1 MDKDIKE
8 LLENN
13 SKENMPDLWDKIES
27 KLENKNKINKK
38 RFLAVAAVIA
48 VVFSTVLMRNGN
60 VLNEVL
66 PENEEVVL
74 MDEGINEAIDNRT
87 DGGVGRGTEG
97 YVNDGKDILMGE
109 EWPISDG
116 LYSSMEEKILKD
128 GLDNK
133 RVFGDIDLEKV
144 LNNKILL
151 DGLGAN
157 NQSLEHNAMSNYKE
171 SDSIIYGKVKSVK
184 SYVGEGL
191 EIKSD
196 IYIQVIEDYK
206 NNIEKDEIIKV
217 NSNGG
222 EVSYDEFISKLDK
235 GSDLKKKY
243 EKKENKSKMFIQ
255 LGDNNITQYTA
266 YEHVL
271 VYVDKVNKGESYSG
285 DNEDVTET
293 YEAVIK
299 QYVNPNTNEV
309 YKYNYSNENG
319 KHNLKKESIDN
330 LDNLKR

>member
-8 LLENN
+8 ILENN
-13 SKENMPDLWDKIES
+13 SKDNMPDLWDKIES

-48 VVFSTVLMRNGN
+48 VVFSMVLMRN

-66 PENEEVVL
+66 SENEEVVL
-74 MDEGINEAIDNRT
+74 MDEGINEAIDNGT
-87 DGGVGRGTEG
+87 DGGVDRGIEG
-97 YVNDGKDILMGE
+97 SVNDEKDILMGGE
-109 EWPISDG
+109 GAISYG
-116 LYSSMEEKILKD
+116 LYSSMEERILKD

-133 RVFGDIDLEKV
+133 GVFGDIDLEKV
-144 LNNKILL
+144 LDNKILV
-151 DGLGAN
+151 DVLGIN
-157 NQSLEHNAMSNYKE
+157 NQSSEHNAMSNYKE

-184 SYVGEGL
+184 SYIGEGL

-255 LGDNNITQYTA
+255 LGDNNIPQYTA

-299 QYVNPNTNEV
+299 QYVNPNTKEL

-330 LDNLKR
+330 LDNFKR